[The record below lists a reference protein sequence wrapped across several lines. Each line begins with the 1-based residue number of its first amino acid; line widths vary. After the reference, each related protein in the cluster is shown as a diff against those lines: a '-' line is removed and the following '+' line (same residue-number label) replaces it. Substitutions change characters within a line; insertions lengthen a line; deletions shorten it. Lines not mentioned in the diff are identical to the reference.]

1 MYYTYLYNII
11 IPKLTVS
18 GGLKEETIYID
29 TQQSPG
35 DLFMAFWRGAQPHAT
50 LPERP
55 FPRSYGMC
63 IQIYIYIYTSALHP
77 KSEMNSDYTFLR
89 AGAL

>member
-18 GGLKEETIYID
+18 GGLKEETMAMYIYIYID

-63 IQIYIYIYTSALHP
+63 IHIYIYLHLCSAP
-77 KSEMNSDYTFLR
+77 QVRNEF
-89 AGAL
+89 